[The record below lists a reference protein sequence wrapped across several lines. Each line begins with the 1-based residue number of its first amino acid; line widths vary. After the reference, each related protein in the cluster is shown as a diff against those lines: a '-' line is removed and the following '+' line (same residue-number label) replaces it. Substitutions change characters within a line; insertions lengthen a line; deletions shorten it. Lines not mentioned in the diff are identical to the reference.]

1 MFCIGKFNIFAEKL
15 YVNVVTM
22 NNFKIT
28 NLGPLG
34 NVNIDFGDLTI
45 LVGPQASGKS
55 IALETLK
62 LVVDRDSVI
71 ENLDRYNY
79 IIGHNIDKIL
89 NVYYGDG
96 MASIW
101 KETTSVKYDG
111 RNFAKEK
118 IPLKPKTDSETLF
131 YVPAQRIL
139 SISDGRPKNFMEFDS
154 SSPYIHRI
162 FSETLRLFMQN
173 GLGSSNTIFPLG
185 NRLKGHLKKSFNDSI
200 FHNAKVVMEERSGQ
214 KKMLLQI
221 DDVNIP
227 FMSWS
232 AGQKEFMPL
241 LMAFYCLSGPPSKVI
256 RKEKY
261 KYVVIEE
268 PEMGLHPR
276 AIISVILQM
285 MELIQVGGYKVV
297 ISTHSPVFLEFAW
310 AFNLLKNSPN
320 KYDGLFD
327 LFNVPEGSP
336 VRDMMI
342 GLFEKTIKTYYFKRT
357 GNGKVNSVDIST
369 LDAGDS
375 DTIVSE
381 WGGLSSFATK
391 SSEVVAKYLN
401 DEY

>member
-1 MFCIGKFNIFAEKL
+1 
-15 YVNVVTM
+15 
-22 NNFKIT
+22 
-28 NLGPLG
+28 
-34 NVNIDFGDLTI
+34 
-45 LVGPQASGKS
+45 
-55 IALETLK
+55 
-62 LVVDRDSVI
+62 
-71 ENLDRYNY
+71 
-79 IIGHNIDKIL
+79 
-89 NVYYGDG
+89 
-96 MASIW
+96 
-101 KETTSVKYDG
+101 
-111 RNFAKEK
+111 
-118 IPLKPKTDSETLF
+118 
-131 YVPAQRIL
+131 
-139 SISDGRPKNFMEFDS
+139 
-154 SSPYIHRI
+154 
-162 FSETLRLFMQN
+162 
-173 GLGSSNTIFPLG
+173 
-185 NRLKGHLKKSFNDSI
+185 
-200 FHNAKVVMEERSGQ
+200 MEERSNQ

-297 ISTHSPVFLEFAW
+297 ISTHSPVFLEFVW

>member
-1 MFCIGKFNIFAEKL
+1 
-15 YVNVVTM
+15 M
-22 NNFKIT
+22 NNFKIS
-28 NLGPLG
+28 NLGPLD
-34 NVNIDFGDLTI
+34 NIDIDFGNLTI

-71 ENLDRYNY
+71 DNLDRYNY

-96 MASIW
+96 MASVW
-101 KETTSVKYDG
+101 KENTSIQLDG
-111 RNFAKEK
+111 RNFSKEQ
-118 IPLKPKTDSETLF
+118 IPLKPKSDAETLF

-139 SISDGRPKNFMEFDS
+139 SIADGRPKNFMEFDS

-173 GLGSSNTIFPLG
+173 GLGSSDTIFPLG
-185 NRLKGHLKKSFNDSI
+185 NRLKGHLKKSFNDNI

-214 KKMLLQI
+214 KKMLLQV
-221 DDVNIP
+221 DDVTIP

-276 AIISVILQM
+276 AIISVILQII
-285 MELIQVGGYKVV
+285 ELMQVGGYKVV
-297 ISTHSPVFLEFAW
+297 ISTHSSVFLEFAW
-310 AFNLLKNSPN
+310 AFNLLKDSSH
-320 KYDGLFD
+320 KYDALYELFD
-327 LFNVPEGSP
+327 IPKGSA
-336 VRDMMI
+336 VREMLV
-342 GLFEKTIKTYYFKRT
+342 GLFEKSIKTYYFKQT
-357 GNGKVNSVDIST
+357 ENGKVDSIDISS
-369 LDAGDS
+369 LDAGDADS
-375 DTIVSE
+375 IVSE
-381 WGGLSSFATK
+381 WGGLSAFASK
-391 SSEVVAKYLN
+391 SSEVVSKYLN
-401 DEY
+401 DEN